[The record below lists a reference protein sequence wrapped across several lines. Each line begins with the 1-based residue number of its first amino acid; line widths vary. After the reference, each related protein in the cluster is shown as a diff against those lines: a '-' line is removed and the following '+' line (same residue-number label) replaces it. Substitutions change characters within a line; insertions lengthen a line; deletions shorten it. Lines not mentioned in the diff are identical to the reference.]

1 MGASRPVSQHIV
13 QNQGINHMDQYEWM
27 QGDTRAEYVENNVQD
42 ISAQETDAAGDAHI
56 QSGTPAASS
65 ADQWNIY
72 TLNSSAA
79 QTPYELP
86 WMGTLI
92 DDFPALF
99 PSGSTFDHPHF
110 GTNFGTPNSTVSAM
124 AAETA
129 SVRSADRAPPP
140 DKPTLA
146 ISYALSTTMDSIL
159 APAHIPEPSLSL
171 CRAYFISLWNSFFE
185 QIAPTLTPFG
195 NRADSPAVKYL
206 VPNAEKC
213 PELLIAVLYLAQII
227 ARRDHQVAVG
237 VEGRFLEEKAEIIL
251 QNFDSD
257 DDEAF
262 ASRSIGGSND
272 PTEQKILIL
281 STVLIFCMAF
291 IADRNDAKLGPYT
304 EYAAVLCQYLFKT
317 LAEDEAFLYLA
328 KTLGFILNSLLFS
341 SAANRSNAPDYLSAA
356 LEFPD
361 RHDNA
366 LRQMEGHLQEGAH
379 FRDLDMCTGLSASMA
394 SILYSLGTLV
404 KRRRAGQHSAHAIHD
419 DFIKAFELDV
429 DGLEA
434 RLRRH
439 LTLLTKRRQIAS
451 SESNTSPPAHEDS
464 LTQCLDSYNEAVFW
478 SAWTIFLTDLKDHSS
493 VTDPDVSKSVEHILD
508 ACVEVPEQSVT
519 APLMLF
525 PLVVGGMRTTKRVY
539 REFVLNRLRSL
550 RNVGLTDTL
559 SLCDDL
565 KSWWDDKRPIDSTI
579 AFTRNIVI

>member
-1 MGASRPVSQHIV
+1 
-13 QNQGINHMDQYEWM
+13 M
-27 QGDTRAEYVENNVQD
+27 QGDTRAEYVENSIPD
-42 ISAQETDAAGDAHI
+42 TPTLETDTARNVHI
-56 QSGTPAASS
+56 QSETPAASS
-65 ADQWNIY
+65 ADQWNLH
-72 TLNSSAA
+72 TSNSSAA
-79 QTPYELP
+79 QAPYELP

-110 GTNFGTPNSTVSAM
+110 GTNFDIPNSTVSGLD
-124 AAETA
+124 AETA
-129 SVRSADRAPPP
+129 SVRSAEKAPPQ
-140 DKPTLA
+140 DRPTIA
-146 ISYALSTTMDSIL
+146 ISDALSTTMDSIL
-159 APAHIPEPSLSL
+159 APANIPEPSLSL
-171 CRAYFISLWNSFFE
+171 CRAHFISLWNSFFE

-206 VPNAEKC
+206 VPNAERC
-213 PELLIAVLYLAQII
+213 PELLIAVLYLAQIV
-227 ARRDHQVAVG
+227 ARRDHQDAIG
-237 VEGRFLEEKAEIIL
+237 VEVRFLEEKAEIIL
-251 QNFDSD
+251 RNFDND

-262 ASRSIGGSND
+262 ASSIGGSND

-304 EYAAVLCQYLFKT
+304 EYAAVLCQFLFKT

-341 SAANRSNAPDYLSAA
+341 TAANRSNAPDYLSAA

-366 LRQMEGHLQEGAH
+366 LRQIEGHLQEGAH

-404 KRRRAGQHSAHAIHD
+404 KRRRAGQHSAHGIHD
-419 DFIKAFELDV
+419 AFIKAFELDV

-451 SESNTSPPAHEDS
+451 SESNTSPFAREDS

-493 VTDPDVSKSVEHILD
+493 VADPDVSKSVEHILE

-539 REFVLNRLRSL
+539 RQFVLNRLKNL

>member
-1 MGASRPVSQHIV
+1 MPE
-13 QNQGINHMDQYEWM
+13 QGT
-27 QGDTRAEYVENNVQD
+27 DTARN
-42 ISAQETDAAGDAHI
+42 AHI
-56 QSGTPAASS
+56 PSGTPTASS
-65 ADQWNIY
+65 ADLWNLH
-72 TLNSSAA
+72 TSNSSAA

-99 PSGSTFDHPHF
+99 LPGSTFDHPHF
-110 GTNFGTPNSTVSAM
+110 GANLGSPGLTVSAM
-124 AAETA
+124 DAESA
-129 SVRSADRAPPP
+129 SVRSVENAPQLDR
-140 DKPTLA
+140 PTIT
-146 ISYALSTTMDSIL
+146 ISDALSTTMDSIL
-159 APAHIPEPSLSL
+159 GPAHMTEPSLSL
-171 CRAYFISLWNSFFE
+171 YRAHFISLWNSFFE

-195 NRADSPAVKYL
+195 NRADSPAIRYL
-206 VPNAEKC
+206 VPNAERC

-251 QNFDSD
+251 QNFDND

-262 ASRSIGGSND
+262 ASGGIGGSND

-304 EYAAVLCQYLFKT
+304 EYAAALCQYLFKT

-341 SAANRSNAPDYLSAA
+341 TAANRSNAPDYLSAA

-361 RHDNA
+361 RHDDA
-366 LRQMEGHLQEGAH
+366 LRQIEGHLPDGAH

-419 DFIKAFELDV
+419 DFIRAFELDV

-451 SESNTSPPAHEDS
+451 SESNTSPHAHEDS
-464 LTQCLDSYNEAVFW
+464 LTQFLDSYNEAVFW

-493 VTDPDVSKSVEHILD
+493 VADPDVSKSVEHILE
-508 ACVEVPEQSVT
+508 ACAEVPEQSVT

-539 REFVLNRLRSL
+539 REFVLNRLKNL

-565 KSWWDDKRPIDSTI
+565 KSWWNEKRPIDSTI